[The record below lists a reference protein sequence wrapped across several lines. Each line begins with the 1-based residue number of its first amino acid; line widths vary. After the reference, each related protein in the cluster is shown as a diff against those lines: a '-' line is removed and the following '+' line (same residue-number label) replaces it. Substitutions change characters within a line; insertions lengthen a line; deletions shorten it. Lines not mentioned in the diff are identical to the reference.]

1 VAVCNVGE
9 VVTGGGYMTNSPK
22 VIVTFSSLGEDQMSS
37 WAIRAVNTD
46 TLAHNITATVMC
58 LHLSP

>member
-1 VAVCNVGE
+1 
-9 VVTGGGYMTNSPK
+9 MTNSPK
-22 VIVTFSSLGEDQMSS
+22 VIVTFSSIGEDQRPS
-37 WAIRAVNTD
+37 WAIHAVNTD